1 VGWQPTLDPESRRCC
16 RAGLAS
22 YHVSLAI
29 MRFLA
34 LLLSWAALAA
44 ARYGVI
50 NGEVRDARNGE
61 PLAYCNVYLEGTEFG
76 AAANVR
82 GYFFISGVP
91 DGEFE
96 LVASF
101 VGYEDERRRVMVQEG
116 RPLHVELDLQPASIR
131 VREVQVTAE
140 RARFER
146 EVQVSTTR
154 LDTRQLQ
161 LVPRVG
167 GEADLFRTIQLLPCV
182 VTTSDFSNR
191 LYIRGGSPDQNLI
204 LLDGITVYNP
214 SHLFGLF
221 SPFVSDAVSDVT
233 LLAGGFPAEYGGRMS
248 SVLDVTTREGNTR
261 EYTGSGS
268 ASIIAAQGL
277 VEGPIPKGSFLVAGR
292 RTYLA
297 DPLLR
302 AFGVDGL
309 GYYFYDL
316 MGKVNYEPVDESR
329 ITLAGIL
336 AEDVLSFSDP
346 NGSGDLSGRLRWG
359 NRGFSCHWHRMFSP
373 LLYVEMIGSYS
384 NFRTGLAAQ
393 VGSPDTVS
401 FEAGVTDCAVKADAN
416 WYAADR
422 FTVDFG
428 TELRYMLPSFGAEFS
443 SISFSRS
450 DTLWPLTAYAD
461 GKWEAIEKKLF
472 VKPGLRLAWDFA
484 LRRFEPEPRLG
495 LKYQPL
501 KNTALNLAA
510 GRFTQHILTSNST
523 EAVFSIF
530 DAWAP
535 VQDFQATPAAW
546 HGIAGVEQWLG
557 SDMVLSAETYYKLYE
572 NLLETRYGER
582 YTRPDSLLP
591 ADGYSTGLDLM
602 LRRTEG
608 RVSGWVTYSYMWTRR
623 QIRGESDAYA
633 PHYDRRHS
641 VNLVLSIPKVW
652 WQVDVTAKWSLGSG
666 LPYSGYLGY
675 FPRYIER
682 PFNWSEREWEYLRSR
697 RDGYR
702 YPLYHR
708 LDIGLARTWTQRWG
722 EITAFVDVINAYNA
736 RNPLLYFWEVNEQG
750 LPERGQIGNLP
761 ILPTLGAK
769 VRF

>member
-1 VGWQPTLDPESRRCC
+1 MSPHG
-16 RAGLAS
+16 
-22 YHVSLAI
+22 YHLHLVKMRSLV
-29 MRFLA
+29 LV
-34 LLLSWAALAA
+34 LSLVAA
-44 ARYGVI
+44 AAAKYGVV
-50 NGEVRDARNGE
+50 NGEVRDAKNGE
-61 PLAYCNVYLEGTEFG
+61 PLAYSNVYLEGTELG
-76 AAANVR
+76 SAANAR
-82 GYFFISGVP
+82 GLFFIPGVP
-91 DGEFE
+91 DGDFQ

-101 VGYEDERRRVMVQEG
+101 VGYESQRRRVSVREG
-116 RPLHVELDLQPASIR
+116 QPLHVDFELQRASIG
-131 VREVQVTAE
+131 VKEVQVTAE

-161 LVPRVG
+161 WVPRVG
-167 GEADLFRTIQLLPCV
+167 GEPDLFRTIQLLPGV
-182 VTTSDFSNR
+182 VTTSDFSNK

-221 SPFVSDAVSDVT
+221 SPFVSEAVSDVT
-233 LLAGGFPAEYGGRMS
+233 LLAGGFPAKYGGRMS
-248 SVLDVTTREGNTR
+248 SVLDVTTREGNTK

-268 ASIIAAQGL
+268 ASVIAAQGL

-292 RTYLA
+292 RTYIA

-329 ITLAGIL
+329 FTLAGIL
-336 AEDVLSFSDP
+336 AEDVLSFSDAS
-346 NGSGDLSGRLRWG
+346 GSGDLSGRLRWG
-359 NRGFSCHWHRMFSP
+359 NRGFSGHWHRVVSP
-373 LLYVEMIGSYS
+373 LLYAEVIGSYS
-384 NFRTGLAAQ
+384 NFFTGLAAQ
-393 VGSPDTVS
+393 VGTPDTAR

-422 FTVDFG
+422 LALDFG
-428 TELRYMLPSFGAEFS
+428 TELRYMLSSFSTEFS
-443 SISFSRS
+443 GITFARS
-450 DTLWPLTAYAD
+450 DTLWPVTVYAD
-461 GKWEAIEKKLF
+461 GKWEAIQMRLF
-472 VKPGLRLAWDFA
+472 VKPGLRLGWDFA

-495 LKYQPL
+495 IKYQPL
-501 KNTALNLAA
+501 KNTAVNLAA
-510 GRFTQHILTSNST
+510 GRFTQQILTSNST

-535 VQDFQATPAAW
+535 VQEFQATPAAW

-557 SDMVLSAETYYKLYE
+557 TDLVLSAETYYKLYD
-572 NLLETRYGER
+572 NLLETRYGEGF
-582 YTRPDSLLP
+582 TQPDSLLP

-608 RVSGWVTYSYMWTRR
+608 RVNGWVTYSYTWTRR
-623 QIRGESDAYA
+623 QIRGEADEYA

-641 VNLVLSIPKVW
+641 ANVVLSFPKVW
-652 WQVDVTAKWSLGSG
+652 WQIDVTAKWSLGSG

-675 FPRYIER
+675 FPRYVER

-697 RDGYR
+697 RDGFR

-708 LDIGLARTWTQRWG
+708 LDVGLARSWTKRWG

-736 RNPLLYFWEVNEQG
+736 TNPLLYFWEVNEQG
-750 LPERGQIGNLP
+750 LPQRDQIGNLP
-761 ILPTLGAK
+761 ILPTIGVK

>member
-1 VGWQPTLDPESRRCC
+1 MLAMALCLVSVA
-16 RAGLAS
+16 AGK
-22 YHVSLAI
+22 
-29 MRFLA
+29 
-34 LLLSWAALAA
+34 
-44 ARYGVI
+44 YGVV
-50 NGEVRDARNGE
+50 NGEVRDAKNGE
-61 PLAYCNVYLEGTEFG
+61 PLAYCNVYLEGTELG

-82 GYFFISGVP
+82 GLFFITGVP
-91 DGEFE
+91 NGDFE

-101 VGYEDERRRVMVQEG
+101 VGYEDERRRVTVLEG
-116 RPLHVELDLQPASIR
+116 QPVHVELELKPTSIR
-131 VREVQVTAE
+131 VKEVKVTAE

-146 EVQVSTTR
+146 EVQVSATR

-161 LVPRVG
+161 VVPRVG
-167 GEADLFRTIQLLPCV
+167 GEADLFRTIQLLPGV
-182 VTTSDFSNR
+182 VTTSDFSNK

-221 SPFVSDAVSDVT
+221 SPFVSEAVSDVT
-233 LLAGGFPAEYGGRMS
+233 LLAGGFPAKYGGRMS
-248 SVLDVTTREGNTR
+248 SVLDVTTREGNSK
-261 EYTGSGS
+261 ELTGSGS
-268 ASIIAAQGL
+268 ASIIAAQCL

-316 MGKVNYEPVDESR
+316 MGKVNYEPVDESWF
-329 ITLAGIL
+329 TLAGIL
-336 AEDVLSFSDP
+336 AEDVLSFSDAS
-346 NGSGDLSGRLRWG
+346 GSGDLSGRLRWG
-359 NRGFSCHWHRMFSP
+359 NRGFSGSWRRVLSP
-373 LLYVEMIGSYS
+373 LLYAEFIGSYS
-384 NFRTGLAAQ
+384 NFFTGLAAQ
-393 VGSPDTVS
+393 VGTPDTAR

-422 FTVDFG
+422 FTLDFG
-428 TELRYMLPSFGAEFS
+428 TEWRYILSKFSTEFS
-443 SISFSRS
+443 SISLARS
-450 DTLWPLTAYAD
+450 DTLWPLNAYAD

-472 VKPGLRLAWDFA
+472 VKPGLRLGWDFA

-495 LKYQPL
+495 LKYQAF
-501 KNTALNLAA
+501 KNTAVNFAA
-510 GRFTQHILTSNST
+510 GRFTQQILTSNST

-535 VQDFQATPAAW
+535 VQELQATPTAW

-557 SDMVLSAETYYKLYE
+557 TDLVLSAETYYKLYD
-572 NLLETRYGER
+572 NLLETRYGEG
-582 YTRPDSLLP
+582 YTRPESLLP

-608 RVSGWVTYSYMWTRR
+608 RVNGWVTYSYMWTRR
-623 QIRGESDAYA
+623 QIRGEVDAYA

-641 VNLVLSIPKVW
+641 ANVVLSFPKVW
-652 WQVDVTAKWSLGSG
+652 REIDVTAKWSLGSG
-666 LPYSGYLGY
+666 LPFSGYLGY

-682 PFNWSEREWEYLRSR
+682 PFNWSEREWEYLRSK
-697 RDGYR
+697 RDGFR

-708 LDIGLARTWTQRWG
+708 LDVGLSRSWAKRWG
-722 EITAFVDVINAYNA
+722 EISAFVDVINVYNA

-761 ILPTLGAK
+761 ILPTIGVK